1 MYLSICVSGVVLDSK
16 ATPFIHLI
24 WEETLRNH
32 IFEIKITLK
41 EPNLH
46 RINIGNTQYIAW
58 YLWHRIRKCVAH
70 KRHVVFFCTIRCA
83 YTTAFQILFWNT
95 QNNWVISVCVTR
107 NRCSAISNCWNKYML
122 DVLSLK
128 KNVVYC
134 SDLSVPY
141 QMVIPDG
148 AKKSLEDTFYFW

>member
-1 MYLSICVSGVVLDSK
+1 MLEYIYVIASK

-24 WEETLRNH
+24 WEETLSNH
-32 IFEIKITLK
+32 IFEIKVTLK

-46 RINIGNTQYIAW
+46 SINKVYDTCGIEW
-58 YLWHRIRKCVAH
+58 YGYVCH

-83 YTTAFQILFWNT
+83 YTTAFQIIFWNT
-95 QNNWVISVCVTR
+95 QNNRVISVCVTR
-107 NRCSAISNCWNKYML
+107 SRCSAISNCWNKYML
-122 DVLSLK
+122 DVQSLK